1 MTERDINLTVWGQRR
16 GHMKGVGRQLT
27 HLGSQAGASSATPS
41 TSSVRG
47 LSSIPGQSTPP
58 MPVLIH

>member
-1 MTERDINLTVWGQRR
+1 MTEHDINITVREQRR

-27 HLGSQAGASSATPS
+27 RLGSQAGASSATPN

-47 LSSIPGQSTPP
+47 PSYTPAQSAPF
-58 MPVLIH
+58 PVVVH